1 MNNVLTLVGRYRMK
15 RWEVGNVYN
24 RAPEEQSDWELMKD
38 LFGIL
43 FGAVSFAMFIIMM
56 VLFV

>member
-1 MNNVLTLVGRYRMK
+1 MK